1 MEQAEMMR
9 WYVVHSHAQAEA
21 SALWHLTNQ
30 GFLCFLPRVPQFRS
44 HARQTRLMRVPLFP
58 RYLFVR
64 LDLSETR
71 WRAINRLGVWS
82 VRWQT
87 ARTHC
92 QCRRV

>member
-1 MEQAEMMR
+1 MMR
-9 WYVVHSHAQAEA
+9 WYVVHTRAQAEA

-71 WRAINRLGVWS
+71 WRAINGTRGVVS
-82 VRWQT
+82 PLANGPHPLPVP
-87 ARTHC
+87 
-92 QCRRV
+92 